1 MKLATFRD
9 GTRDGALAVVSRD
22 LTKAVRAEAAIAGLR
37 TLQQLLD
44 DWSSTYL
51 KVERIYAELNE
62 SAEGRRHCTL
72 RDRRLRSRLAAP
84 HHCRAPISGPT
95 DRPT

>member
-1 MKLATFRD
+1 MLLLPPFSERSLPDMSGNMKLATFRN

-44 DWSSTYL
+44 DW
-51 KVERIYAELNE
+51 
-62 SAEGRRHCTL
+62 
-72 RDRRLRSRLAAP
+72 
-84 HHCRAPISGPT
+84 
-95 DRPT
+95 

>member
-1 MKLATFRD
+1 MKLATFRN

-22 LTKAVRAEAAIAGLR
+22 LTKAVRAEAAVAGLR

-44 DWSSTYL
+44 DWAATHL

-62 SAEGRRHCTL
+62 AVDGQQAGAV
-72 RDRRLRSRLAAP
+72 RDRRLRRKLAAL

-95 DRPT
+95 ARPT